1 MVDGLIYKQ
10 QSKVSV
16 LETSPDAAA
25 NTVEVK
31 PPQIL

>member
-1 MVDGLIYKQ
+1 
-10 QSKVSV
+10 

-25 NTVEVK
+25 NIVEVK